1 MNGGNV
7 RVGEETGNGGKI
19 VDVRFKRPRRV
30 ADPEVSGLSSLFRD
44 LFESG
49 CCDLFVIFLFESDFV

>member
-19 VDVRFKRPRRV
+19 VDACFKRPRRV
-30 ADPEVSGLSSLFRD
+30 ADLEVSGLSSLFCN

-49 CCDLFVIFLFESDFV
+49 CCDLFVIFLFESYFV